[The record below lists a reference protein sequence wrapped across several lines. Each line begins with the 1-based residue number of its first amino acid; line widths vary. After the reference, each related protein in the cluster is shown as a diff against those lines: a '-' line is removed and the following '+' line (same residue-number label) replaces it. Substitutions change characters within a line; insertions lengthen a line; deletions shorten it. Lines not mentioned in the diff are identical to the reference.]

1 MSDRLNKIIKLFK
14 ISKDLDIVLFELNKL
29 RNKRGGIG
37 NQVVSPEDL
46 LSFLSWAEIEIE
58 APSMAAAKDAL
69 SLDENKEKLWNK
81 LSEVPIDIVALPDE
95 TFWLKD
101 GHHRAK
107 LADLAGFDKIPAKVT
122 Y

>member
-14 ISKDLDIVLFELNKL
+14 ISKDLDIVLFDLNKL
-29 RNKRGGIG
+29 RNKRGEIG
-37 NQVVSPEDL
+37 HQGVSPEDL
-46 LSFLSWAEIEIE
+46 LSFLSWAKIKID
-58 APSMAAAKDAL
+58 APDMESTKAAL